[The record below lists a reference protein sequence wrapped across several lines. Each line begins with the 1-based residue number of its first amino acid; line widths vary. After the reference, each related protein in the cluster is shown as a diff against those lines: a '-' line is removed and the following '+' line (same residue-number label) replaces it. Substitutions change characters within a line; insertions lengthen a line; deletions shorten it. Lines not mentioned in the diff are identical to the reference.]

1 MDNNL
6 NASGTYVFYQDGLEV
21 GRSKNIITKF
31 GKRYLTQYL
40 AGVGTSQSKD
50 IGVGVG
56 SDAATVNDTQLNFE
70 FYRIKAAVESSDIQ
84 TDAATGVTSYGVVY
98 KATLPVDVAGYIK
111 EVGIF
116 PSVSFGDTDYQSQI
130 ISTFENPLFWLDESS
145 LPATSVSDPVPPI
158 GANWMSVTS
167 SDGLLK
173 EYSYSTNLDLN
184 GYSANDS
191 IVLTY
196 RQEDLNLDYV
206 FVRMYSSSDD
216 YYEIRIAGDAVG
228 NKIAK
233 VSLRY
238 PYSNKD
244 TDDSTGYNFGSPSRD
259 IIKISVGAKA
269 LNTSDS
275 TVLFD
280 GLRINDED
288 SFRTDYGMIS
298 RSVLTTPQ
306 IKELGKEMD
315 IEYRLGINF

>member
-6 NASGTYVFYQDGLEV
+6 YADGTYVFYQDGIEI

-50 IGVGVG
+50 IAIGVGK
-56 SDAATVNDTQLNFE
+56 DPATVNDTQLNFE
-70 FYRIKAAVESSDIQ
+70 FYRIKASVESSDIQ
-84 TDAATGVTSYGVVY
+84 TNAATGVTSYGVVY
-98 KATLPVDVAGYIK
+98 KATLPVDVSGYIN

-116 PSVSFGDTDYQSQI
+116 PSISFGDTDYQSQI

-145 LPATSVSDPVPPI
+145 LPAISVSDPIPPI
-158 GANWMSVTS
+158 GTNWMSVTS
-167 SDGLLK
+167 DNGQIK
-173 EYSYSTNLDLN
+173 EYSYNTNLDLN

-196 RQEDLNLDYV
+196 RQTDLNLDYV
-206 FVRMYSSSDD
+206 FVRMYSSSTN
-216 YYEIRIAGDAVG
+216 YYEIRIDGNTVG
-228 NKIAK
+228 NKISK
-233 VSLRY
+233 INLRY

-244 TDDSTGYNFGSPSRD
+244 IDNSTGYNLGVPSRD
-259 IIKISVGAKA
+259 IVKISVGAKS

-298 RSVLTTPQ
+298 RSVLTNPQ
-306 IKELGKEMD
+306 IKNLGKEMD